1 MPDGQLHDTE
11 DFYPFQ
17 KDNTD
22 PATPDRSSS
31 DYPMPENWQ
40 SGGGDSFNVV
50 RAMDDKRLDII
61 GEGRVNPH
69 VVE

>member
-1 MPDGQLHDTE
+1 MSDTSEPDDYE
-11 DFYPFQ
+11 FPE
-17 KDNTD
+17 DNTVS
-22 PATPDRSSS
+22 ATPDRSSS

-50 RAMDDKRLDII
+50 RAMDGKNLDII
-61 GEGRVNPH
+61 GPGRANPH